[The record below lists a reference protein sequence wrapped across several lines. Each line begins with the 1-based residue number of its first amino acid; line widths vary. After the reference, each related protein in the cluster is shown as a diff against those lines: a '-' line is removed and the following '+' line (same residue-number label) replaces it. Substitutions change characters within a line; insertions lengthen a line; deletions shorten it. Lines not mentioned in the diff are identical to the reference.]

1 MSLDQLRV
9 FPKVQADVTGLVVKA
24 ASLLSACLIFT
35 SRVLVNQICGDKW
48 KHRFY
53 KEIASIITILYDL
66 VMTVILMLVLL
77 EQMLHSV
84 LDAVQ
89 AIEHL
94 ISLTLENVY
103 GWPPILAKILLV
115 EKNELL
121 LVDARPRLDLA
132 REAIVTM

>member
-9 FPKVQADVTGLVVKA
+9 FPKVQVDVTGLVVKA

-77 EQMLHSV
+77 AQMLHLV
-84 LDAVQ
+84 LNAVQ
-89 AIEHL
+89 VIEHL
-94 ISLTLENVY
+94 ISPTKTNAYGLPLTR
-103 GWPPILAKILLV
+103 AKKLLV
-115 EKNELL
+115 EKNKLL
-121 LVDARPRLDLA
+121 SVDARRQLDLA
-132 REAIVTM
+132 GEVTVIM